1 MALLLF
7 HYPVLPELTRRRR
20 LHDATESHS
29 YLRPLGRPPFLPH
42 WESFFLCLRVVA
54 VPPFLPMHLGH
65 TSVVRGCS
73 GQYAFLAIA

>member
-1 MALLLF
+1 
-7 HYPVLPELTRRRR
+7 
-20 LHDATESHS
+20 
-29 YLRPLGRPPFLPH
+29 
-42 WESFFLCLRVVA
+42 VVA